1 MDQIYTVTTDNGA
14 NMLKAVKML
23 SSDYSDEAII
33 EENKRAN
40 DDDDDDIDLDLQFDL
55 DEFTEESEENESEDY
70 TENILRDIENSTLH
84 SDFSSSILT
93 GATF

>member
-23 SSDYSDEAII
+23 SSDYADETII
-33 EENKRAN
+33 EENKLTN
-40 DDDDDDIDLDLQFDL
+40 DDNNNDIDLDLQFDV
-55 DEFTEESEENESEDY
+55 DKFTEESEENEPEDC

-84 SDFSSSILT
+84 SDFSSSLLT